1 MNSEA
6 YEKLCEVADNL
17 LSIIIDYDLSGTHI
31 EEIVSELYE
40 YLRYC
45 DTE

>member
-17 LSIIIDYDLSGTHI
+17 VSIVVDYDLSGTYI
-31 EEIVSELYE
+31 EAISRELYE